1 MASQNI
7 FPAFSAEEEIDTR
20 EYYRRFNPESTVC
33 PALEQKM
40 GRKGTIRHPSFGWW
54 VNGEAQNPQ
63 VPVGESAMWR
73 RDVDEVKVYTEPM
86 PKLKSRWMRMTKE
99 ERQEWISM
107 SENRP
112 HITLRV
118 ISEYGST
125 RDEGGWTRQMVMY
138 EEGTQSPYPFTNDMF
153 TEETERLNQELN
165 QFYTLV
171 EF

>member
-1 MASQNI
+1 MSI
-7 FPAFSAEEEIDTR
+7 
-20 EYYRRFNPESTVC
+20 TVDSIQS
-33 PALEQKM
+33 L
-40 GRKGTIRHPSFGWW
+40 
-54 VNGEAQNPQ
+54 
-63 VPVGESAMWR
+63 